1 MHDVETIANRTFE
14 NLDYGCVFTLELTEV
29 PTLHYFLLN
38 DNIFDLIISH
48 IFNVIK
54 NALL

>member
-1 MHDVETIANRTFE
+1 METIANRTFE
-14 NLDYGCVFTLELTEV
+14 NLDYGCVFSLELTEV

-38 DNIFDLIISH
+38 DNIFDLVISH
-48 IFNVIK
+48 IINVIK